1 MYNITTSIGDIMD
14 NPTQE
19 QITQHYNAMG
29 DSVWLINAIIAGEQ
43 MADSTDADKKDA
55 VERNVAHLELMRAKD
70 FWTTED
76 MTAVDA
82 AIAAGKAYV

>member
-1 MYNITTSIGDIMD
+1 M
-14 NPTQE
+14 E
-19 QITQHYNAMG
+19 QTPEQTAQDYKAMG

-43 MADSTDADKKDA
+43 MAYKVEAERKDT

-70 FWTTED
+70 FWTNED

-82 AIAAGKAYV
+82 AIVAGKAYVG

>member
-1 MYNITTSIGDIMD
+1 MEDQT
-14 NPTQE
+14 PE
-19 QITQHYNAMG
+19 QIAQHYSAMG

-43 MADSTDADKKDA
+43 MADADEADKKDT
-55 VERNVAHLELMRAKD
+55 VERNVGHLQLMVAKD

-76 MTAVDA
+76 MTAVEA

>member
-1 MYNITTSIGDIMD
+1 MD